1 MPASC
6 RSGYSK
12 MRKIDPSH
20 HPKSKSLIYNE
31 EFGVLREIRLLVQFV
46 EQRLGFLQ
54 VGGVEALGEPV
65 VDFGEHRARLAA
77 LALFCEQPRQAHRCA
92 QLQYLRAL

>member
-1 MPASC
+1 
-6 RSGYSK
+6 
-12 MRKIDPSH
+12 MRKIDPSQ
-20 HPKSKSLIYNE
+20 HPRSKSLIYNE

-65 VDFGEHRARLAA
+65 VDFGEHRARFVADVLS
-77 LALFCEQPRQAHRCA
+77 FEGSCEIGR
-92 QLQYLRAL
+92 RAPHHATPTSRIF